1 VIGQCSNFH
10 GINSTVE
17 IGWEIF
23 WIRNTPAMG
32 IGRKKLRIGKKYPF
46 HQPIRRQHSYI
57 RWNYIQIYPVS
68 EGYLRKRPVERRG
81 IFPEPRSGAG
91 NFSCSRN
98 RYFSQITLTNRIY
111 LQTVKQWH
119 SSSIV
124 DWNQGTIQC
133 FLFSPFKLIL

>member
-1 VIGQCSNFH
+1 
-10 GINSTVE
+10 
-17 IGWEIF
+17 
-23 WIRNTPAMG
+23 MG

-81 IFPEPRSGAG
+81 IFAEQRSGAG

-111 LQTVKQWH
+111 LYIIPPYIRML
-119 SSSIV
+119 SS
-124 DWNQGTIQC
+124 DWLMKGVFVYQ
-133 FLFSPFKLIL
+133 FFVFSAFPPLPGYLPKNIPVL

>member
-1 VIGQCSNFH
+1 MLNFFWFVFVQCSNFH
-10 GINSTVE
+10 GIKSTVE
-17 IGWEIF
+17 IAWEMF
-23 WIRNTPAMG
+23 WIRNTPAKG
-32 IGRKKLRIGKKYPF
+32 IERKKL
-46 HQPIRRQHSYI
+46 IRRQHSYI